1 LADNIAGPGGG
12 PRMSG
17 APRGIAAGGKDMN
30 VIRWEPFG
38 AMDEMFNRFPS
49 MLERWARLSGSGEKG
64 TEWSPSADISET
76 DQEYLIRASLPAVRK
91 EDVSV
96 TVEDGMLTV
105 SGERRQ
111 REEQKDEKF
120 HKVESFYGSFSRSFS
135 LPEGTDPSAIRAE
148 SKDGVLT
155 IHVPK
160 MKAAARKP
168 TTIKVQ

>member
-1 LADNIAGPGGG
+1 
-12 PRMSG
+12 MT
-17 APRGIAAGGKDMN
+17 

-38 AMDEMFNRFPS
+38 GMDEVFSRFPT
-49 MLERWARLSGSGEKG
+49 MFERWARLAGSAEKG
-64 TEWSPSADISET
+64 VEWSPSADISET
-76 DQEYLIRASLPAVRK
+76 DQEYLIRASLPAVKK
-91 EDVSV
+91 EDVTV
-96 TVEDGMLTV
+96 TVEDGMLTL
-105 SGERRQ
+105 SGQRRQ
-111 REEQKDEKF
+111 QDERKDEKF

-160 MKAAARKP
+160 VKAQAKKP

>member
-1 LADNIAGPGGG
+1 
-12 PRMSG
+12 
-17 APRGIAAGGKDMN
+17 
-30 VIRWEPFG
+30 
-38 AMDEMFNRFPS
+38 MFSRFPS
-49 MLERWARLSGSGEKG
+49 MLERWARLSGSGEKSID
-64 TEWSPSADISET
+64 WSPSADISET

-91 EDVSV
+91 EDVKV
-96 TVEDGMLTV
+96 MVEDGMLTV

-111 REEQKDEKF
+111 QDEQKDEKL

-135 LPEGTDPSAIRAE
+135 LPEGIDASAIRAE

-160 MKAAARKP
+160 TRAETKKP

>member
-1 LADNIAGPGGG
+1 
-12 PRMSG
+12 
-17 APRGIAAGGKDMN
+17 MN

-38 AMDEMFNRFPS
+38 AMDDVFNRFPS
-49 MLERWARLSGSGEKG
+49 LFEKWARLSGSGEKG
-64 TEWSPSADISET
+64 VGWSPSADISET
-76 DQEYLIRASLPAVRK
+76 DQEYIIRASLPAVSK
-91 EDVSV
+91 EDVTV

-111 REEQKDEKF
+111 QQEQKDEKF
-120 HKVESFYGSFSRSFS
+120 HKIESFYGSFERSFS
-135 LPEGTDPSAIRAE
+135 LPEGVDASGIRAE

-160 MKAAARKP
+160 SKAETKKP

>member
-1 LADNIAGPGGG
+1 
-12 PRMSG
+12 
-17 APRGIAAGGKDMN
+17 MN

-38 AMDEMFNRFPS
+38 GMDDMLSRFPA
-49 MLERWARLSGSGEKG
+49 MFERWARLAGSGDKG
-64 TEWSPSADISET
+64 VGWSPSVDISET
-76 DQEYLIRASLPAVRK
+76 DQEYLIRASLPSVKK
-91 EDVSV
+91 EDVTV
-96 TVEDGMLTV
+96 TVDDGMLTV

-111 REEQKDEKF
+111 QDEKKDEKF
-120 HKVESFYGSFSRSFS
+120 YKVENFYGSFSRSFA

-160 MKAAARKP
+160 IKAETKKP